1 MQNSRSNDDA
11 VSLAIISLR
20 IRLVLLT
27 TLLWIYVML
36 MLHCRLHAAR
46 VDDFVGALKQLHVD
60 FHWPFPVLS
69 LSALQHVASGLL
81 TP

>member
-1 MQNSRSNDDA
+1 MP
-11 VSLAIISLR
+11 V
-20 IRLVLLT
+20 
-27 TLLWIYVML
+27 
-36 MLHCRLHAAR
+36 LHCSLHSAR

-81 TP
+81 HDQS